1 MQACGSPSFIQPSIK
16 SRQSC
21 GPQKTRTVDIGFT
34 RGCVY
39 EIPCRDCDVC
49 YVGETKR
56 MLATRCKEHRASCK
70 KIQEGQQL
78 KDSERYDTG
87 LPNHVLETNHEF
99 NFENVKV
106 LRKENNQK
114 RRKFLE
120 AIEILKNGNTANLYS
135 GQQLD
140 QNWLPIIERFLRRK
154 SSIMMVLFHVCT
166 CTWRYCIILF
176 VHLTS
181 AFAQFFICPGF
192 ALALR

>member
-1 MQACGSPSFIQPSIK
+1 MVPYVAEIHRQPVTLCK
-16 SRQSC
+16 RVGVHLLYSRQLNL
-21 GPQKTRTVDIGFT
+21 GNLVAPKRPEVDIGFT

-70 KIQEGQQL
+70 KIKEGQQL

-87 LPNHVLETNHEF
+87 VPNHVLETNHEF

-114 RRKFLE
+114 R
-120 AIEILKNGNTANLYS
+120 
-135 GQQLD
+135 
-140 QNWLPIIERFLRRK
+140 
-154 SSIMMVLFHVCT
+154 
-166 CTWRYCIILF
+166 
-176 VHLTS
+176 
-181 AFAQFFICPGF
+181 
-192 ALALR
+192 